1 MIYFE
6 QYYIQWKSAAQV
18 GKGSTN
24 ALLEIRRI
32 RENEEERVAERNWQ
46 TVEAGEKKKAR
57 KKSMLE
63 FRMEHQRSFR
73 SPVHKNDPIEVNICV
88 STRQPPFHCLT
99 WQQ

>member
-46 TVEAGEKKKAR
+46 TVEAGEKKKSAKEIYAR
-57 KKSMLE
+57 ISNGTPA
-63 FRMEHQRSFR
+63 FF
-73 SPVHKNDPIEVNICV
+73 
-88 STRQPPFHCLT
+88 PFPGS
-99 WQQ
+99 QKRPN